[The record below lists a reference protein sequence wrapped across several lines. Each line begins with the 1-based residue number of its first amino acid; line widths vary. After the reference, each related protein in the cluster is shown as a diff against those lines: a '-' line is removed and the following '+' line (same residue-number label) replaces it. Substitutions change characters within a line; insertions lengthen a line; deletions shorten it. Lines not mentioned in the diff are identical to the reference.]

1 MSFYYKPYVPVAKR
15 REKALKQMEKLKKKG
30 VDVQPV
36 DIQGRKITKTFWGNA
51 WCDHIEKFCD
61 NDNRLPRGR
70 TYVRNGSVCHLNI
83 QAGMVSGIVSG
94 SELYKIEIKIDK
106 LKQKKWEELKRT
118 CSGKVGSILE
128 LLQGTLSSSV
138 MEIVT
143 EPNSGLMP
151 RLGGM
156 KFKCNCPDWASMC
169 KHVASVL
176 YGVGARLDTKPE
188 LLFELRGV
196 DPSELV
202 DTVDIPDTDISTELE
217 GDLSAL
223 FGVEIDSEIVTPPVK
238 TPQTNPKSATD
249 NEVEPIVSEL
259 EKTARSKKGVPK
271 KRVLVKKVVPKKA
284 APKQKVPVKKA
295 LPKKAVAKKAVSK
308 QKVQAKK
315 AVPKQVPKKPAK
327 TAILKTIEAKTKQLK
342 AEAKPFKPTKTA
354 IKQLR
359 KRLDLNK
366 AQFAKLVSVSP
377 TTVSSWE
384 NKPGRVSLQP
394 ASEKAL
400 IKVARLTKAQAWK
413 RLGLS

>member
-1 MSFYYKPYVPVAKR
+1 MSFNYKPYVPVAKR
-15 REKALKQMEKLKKKG
+15 RAKALKQMEKLKKKG
-30 VDVQPV
+30 VDVKPIE
-36 DIQGRKITKTFWGNA
+36 IQGRKITKTFWGNA

-70 TYVRNGSVCHLNI
+70 TYVRNGSVCHLDI
-83 QAGMVSGIVSG
+83 QAGKVSGIVSG

-106 LKQKKWEELKRT
+106 LKQKKWEDLKQT

-128 LLQGTLSSSV
+128 LLQGTLSTSV

-156 KFKCNCPDWASMC
+156 TFKCNCPDWASMC

-202 DTVDIPDTDISTELE
+202 DTVDIPDADISTELE

-223 FGVEIDSEIVTPPVK
+223 FGVEIESEIVTPPVK
-238 TPQTNPKSATD
+238 TPQTIPKSATD
-249 NEVEPIVSEL
+249 NEVDPIVSEL
-259 EKTARSKKGVPK
+259 EKTARSKKAVPK
-271 KRVLVKKVVPKKA
+271 K
-284 APKQKVPVKKA
+284 KVPIKKA
-295 LPKKAVAKKAVSK
+295 LPKKAVPKKAVSK
-308 QKVQAKK
+308 KKVPAKK
-315 AVPKQVPKKPAK
+315 AVPKRIPIKPAK
-327 TAILKTIEAKTKQLK
+327 SAILKTIVAKTKQIK

-366 AQFAKLVSVSP
+366 TQFAKLVSVSP
-377 TTVSSWE
+377 TTVGSWE

-400 IKVARLTKAQAWK
+400 IKVSRLTKVQAWK